1 MMNRRKFITDI
12 SKAGFALGFA
22 GLPLSVLAAPSE
34 YTKLT
39 ILHTND
45 VHSRIEPFEDGKYKG
60 LGGAAKRSAIIKQI
74 RQEEKNV
81 LLLDCGDI
89 FQGTPYFN
97 FFAGELD
104 IKLMNMMQYDVATL
118 GNHDFDGGLDMLKT
132 HAKNAK
138 FPFVSS
144 NYDFEKTVMNG
155 LTKPYHVIE
164 KDELRIGIFG
174 LGIEIDGLV
183 PEKLYKKTRY
193 NDPIRAANKTARL
206 LKTQEKCDLIICLS
220 HLGYEYEVD
229 RISDIVL
236 AQNTRNIDLILG
248 GHTHTFMTEPD
259 AYPNQQGQRVWI
271 SQAAWAGIV
280 LGRID
285 VYFRKDRRKKHVSS
299 RNVNVR

>member
-1 MMNRRKFITDI
+1 MNRRKFITDI
-12 SKAGFALGFA
+12 SKASLALGFA

-45 VHSRIEPFEDGKYKG
+45 VHSRIEPFAEGKYKG
-60 LGGAAKRSAIIKQI
+60 LGGAAKRAAIVKQI

-104 IKLMNMMQYDVATL
+104 IKLMNAMKYDVATL
-118 GNHDFDGGLDMLKT
+118 GNHDFDGGLDMLKK
-132 HAKNAK
+132 HAQDAS

-144 NYDFEKTVMNG
+144 NYDFEKTVMSG
-155 LTKPYHVIE
+155 FTKPYHVIE

-174 LGIEIDGLV
+174 LGVELDGLV

-193 NDPIRAANKTARL
+193 KDPIKAANKTARL
-206 LKTQEKCDLIICLS
+206 LKTQEKCDLVICLS
-220 HLGYEYEVD
+220 HLGYKYELDKV
-229 RISDIVL
+229 SDVVL

-248 GHTHTFMTEPD
+248 GHTHTFMNEPD

-299 RNVNVR
+299 RNVNIR